1 MGSFYQIIGPNC
13 KVISFGKRILLG
25 KNGVFLL
32 ELQSKSLLSCE
43 TPMVH
48 QIGIGYMEHSSFF
61 LTKFDQNLIN
71 CLVVLT

>member
-1 MGSFYQIIGPNC
+1 
-13 KVISFGKRILLG
+13 
-25 KNGVFLL
+25 
-32 ELQSKSLLSCE
+32 
-43 TPMVH
+43 MVH